1 MSQVTIHKAQT
12 QLSRLIKKALA
23 GEEIVIVKNKSPLVK
38 LVAVRTNN
46 SARTIGAD
54 KGLVKISKDF
64 NLPLDD
70 FKEYML

>member
-1 MSQVTIHKAQT
+1 MSQVTIHQAQT
-12 QLSRLIKKALA
+12 QLSRLIQKVLA
-23 GEEIVIVKNKSPLVK
+23 GEEIVIVKNKAPVVK
-38 LVAVRTNN
+38 LVAFRNG
-46 SARTIGAD
+46 SATRTIGAD